1 MSEVKQNAAVAPV
14 SAAPLGATMS
24 GGSGLDLKDKWRLI
38 LGKRVESD
46 LTLNWQQEWQ
56 PSGGQGG
63 QGGQEEQDR
72 QGRHGG
78 RGAGNRDGAGA
89 GTETDGEGNEGARR
103 RFYLRD
109 IDESL
114 DYIYQ
119 SDEEEIEQRRKN
131 LGGLE
136 RPQLMAAKWLTTTK
150 RLFPLDVYEVIQ
162 KDAIARDRLL
172 PMLQDDEFVSRLEP
186 NMDLLT
192 SILAMNNHISGK
204 ALDNAKL
211 LVEKV
216 VEQLKNKFK
225 MEAQRSFYGKR
236 DLRAQP
242 VRTFRNL
249 DVPRIIRANLKNYQA
264 DGQYIIPRQLY
275 FKANSIKRSLHH
287 LFVVVDQSGSMLD
300 SYAHAS
306 ILASVFAGLPCL
318 QTKMICYSTE
328 IVDYTPYLDNIVEL
342 LFKSQ
347 LGGGTDTC
355 KALTYVEKQLTEP
368 KKTVVVLITDL
379 YDSDPQRMIKM
390 SAAMINS
397 GVKFIV
403 LPALSN
409 EKPSYNRSAAEQYA
423 ALGASVGCMTPERL
437 IDFVS
442 QVVNKN

>member
-1 MSEVKQNAAVAPV
+1 MIMSEVKQDVATTTVGANA
-14 SAAPLGATMS
+14 SH
-24 GGSGLDLKDKWRLI
+24 GSVVDLKDKWRLI

-46 LTLNWQQEWQ
+46 LSLNQEQEWQ
-56 PSGGQGG
+56 NGQGFG
-63 QGGQEEQDR
+63 EG
-72 QGRHGG
+72 
-78 RGAGNRDGAGA
+78 
-89 GTETDGEGNEGARR
+89 DGEGSSGAGSARR
-103 RFYLRD
+103 RFYLKD

-119 SDEEEIEQRRKN
+119 SSEEEIEQRRKS
-131 LGGLE
+131 LGGRE
-136 RPQLMAAKWLTTTK
+136 GPQLTAAKWLKTT
-150 RLFPLDVYEVIQ
+150 RNLFPNDVYEVIQ
-162 KDAIARDRLL
+162 KDAVARNRLL
-172 PMLQDDEFVSRLEP
+172 PMLQDDEFVARLEP

-192 SILAMNNHISGK
+192 SILSMNNHIQGK
-204 ALDNAKL
+204 ALDNAKI

-225 MEAQRSFYGKR
+225 MVAQRSFYGKR

-249 DVPRIIRANLKNYQA
+249 DLPRIIRANLKNYQSE
-264 DGQYIIPRQLY
+264 GQYIIPRQLY

-306 ILASVFAGLPCL
+306 IVASVFAGLPCL

-355 KALTYVEKQLTEP
+355 KALAYVEKQLTEP

-379 YDSDPQRMIKM
+379 YDSEPKRMLKM
-390 SAAMINS
+390 SADMINS

-403 LPALSN
+403 LPALA
-409 EKPSYNRSAAEQYA
+409 EDKPSYNRSTAEQYA
-423 ALGASVGCMTPERL
+423 ALGASVGCMSPERL